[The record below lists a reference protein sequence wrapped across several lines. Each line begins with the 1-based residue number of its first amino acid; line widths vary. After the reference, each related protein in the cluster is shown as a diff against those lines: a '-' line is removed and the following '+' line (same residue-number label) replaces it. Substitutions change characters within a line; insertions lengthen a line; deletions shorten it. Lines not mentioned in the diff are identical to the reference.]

1 MSRGGKGRS
10 RLLKQGC
17 AYCGAQATT
26 LDHIPPKGF
35 FIEPYGTLLKVPSCA
50 ACNNGA
56 SDDDEWVRND
66 LVLIDK
72 NAEHP
77 SANHL
82 VGSAYR
88 ALSMPEKKKMRDAF
102 LQTVQRQ
109 EARTEGGL
117 YVPVT
122 TFFLHAEP
130 MRRVVS
136 RIAKGLYWHHHG
148 QDRLPDGYIASG
160 FPVDEAI
167 KSDREKTE
175 SWVAMLLG
183 QEKFTLGN
191 HGEFSYSFRA
201 LLDDDPHVTLWLLVF
216 YGRFGIIALTHK
228 APNDEDPGRQE
239 SGIP

>member
-1 MSRGGKGRS
+1 MSRRGKGRA

-35 FIEPYGTLLKVPSCA
+35 FTEPYGTLLNVPSCA
-50 ACNNGA
+50 TCNNGA
-56 SDDDEWVRND
+56 SDDDEWLRND
-66 LVLIDK
+66 LVLID
-72 NAEHP
+72 
-77 SANHL
+77 
-82 VGSAYR
+82 
-88 ALSMPEKKKMRDAF
+88 KKKMRDAF

-109 EARTEGGL
+109 EVRTEAGL
-117 YVPVT
+117 YVTLT
-122 TFFLHAEP
+122 TFFLQAEP

-148 QDRLPDGYIASG
+148 QSRLPDGYIASG

-167 KSDREKTE
+167 KRDRKKTE
-175 SWVAMLLG
+175 SWIAMLLG

-216 YGRFGIIALTHK
+216 YGRFAIIALTHK
-228 APNDEDPGRQE
+228 APNDEAPERQE

>member
-1 MSRGGKGRS
+1 MSMRGKGRA

-35 FIEPYGTLLKVPSCA
+35 FTAPYGTLLTVPSCA

-66 LVLIDK
+66 LVLVNT

-77 SANHL
+77 SARDL
-82 VGSAYR
+82 ADAAYR
-88 ALSMPEKKKMRDAF
+88 ALAMPEKKRMHDAF
-102 LQTVQRQ
+102 MQTVQNR

-117 YVPVT
+117 YFTVP
-122 TFFLHAEP
+122 TFYIQAER

-136 RIAKGLYWHHHG
+136 RIAKGLYWHHHD
-148 QDRLPDGYIASG
+148 QARLPDGYIASG
-160 FPVDEAI
+160 YPVDEAI
-167 KSDREKTE
+167 KWDREKTKR
-175 SWVAMLLG
+175 SVALLLD
-183 QEKFTLGN
+183 QEIFTLGN
-191 HGEFSYSFRA
+191 KGEFYYSFYTP
-201 LLDDDPHVTLWLLVF
+201 LNDDPHVTLWLLVF
-216 YGRFGIIALTHK
+216 YERFGIIALTQK
-228 APNDEDPGRQE
+228 APNENVQERQE